1 MNKTKFINKVKEEI
15 NEKYN
20 KVCNK
25 KELEKKY
32 KIKYIDNYMNK
43 ESKLNDL
50 KEMKDF
56 KNDVLKIENIMI
68 RNPIEDDIYKEI
80 DDNFNVICL
89 EVPEVVYECLIIK
102 STNDNKYYKLSL
114 TDFKEE
120 YLKEMIKNKDLIM
133 NNKRKHY
140 YIIDIKDN
148 IEYDA
153 ESDMINYKVILN

>member
-25 KELEKKY
+25 KELEKNY

-68 RNPIEDDIYKEI
+68 REPIEDDIYREI

-89 EVPEVVYECLIIK
+89 EVPEVVYECLIVK
-102 STNDNKYYKLSL
+102 SKNDNKYYKLSL

-148 IEYDA
+148 EYDYN
-153 ESDMINYKVILN
+153 DNINYKVILN